1 MHIVAIKHLDD
12 LYFVWAF
19 TWIALCNN
27 FVQLYFEC
35 TLLLVWPGFFTLILE
50 LYGSQSWSDTY
61 STVNV
66 LIFDLTRFIIPFSD
80 SGRTGSVIS
89 KLRKI
94 SLISLWARLV
104 YFSTTLSLWKRK
116 YYFVF
121 LWDVLPLSSHKLSHF
136 WIKSSFHLFLFFL
149 LRLCLE

>member
-1 MHIVAIKHLDD
+1 MHIVAINHLDD